1 MKNKLSIFIVFIIAI
16 VLIQYRFSYSDVQNG
31 KPLKVTTWDAF
42 GYYMYLPGTFIYN
55 DLKDLD
61 WVEAVDERYNL
72 VGGQLYQARAQEN
85 GDYVF
90 KYLGGVAV
98 MEAPFFFIGHIIA
111 LNSSYEADGFS
122 APYQYSIAFGAIFYC
137 ILAMLLLRY
146 ILLQYF
152 PDRTVAL
159 SLLLMALST
168 NLIQYVSI
176 DSAQS
181 HSFIFLLY
189 AFLLFVTMKWH
200 NNPSIKWAIL
210 IGFIIG
216 LAIISRPT
224 EAIMIFIPLFWGTH
238 NKEQRIAKW
247 ALVRKH
253 RYHLIFVA
261 FFGLVGILPQLIYW
275 KHATGSLIYDV
286 GSKWFFLNPFFRVL
300 FGFTNGWF
308 IYTPITILF
317 IVGMLYIKSFPFKR
331 SVIIFSI
338 LNIWIVIAWSDWQYG
353 ATYSTRALV
362 QSYPVLILPFAAV
375 IHQILKSK
383 WKILFYLIGAYLV
396 FVNLFQIKQYGN
408 TTLHY
413 RDMNRQYYANIYLD
427 SDPTPL
433 DMSLLDT
440 DEQIKSLKNEHLIYE
455 LEGAPIDFRSQF
467 DSVGY
472 FYNSTFDFKNKEN
485 SWVILKAKIKS
496 NQGFTS
502 SKIHLKV
509 FSEEVLKE
517 RFIRLSSP
525 ICNVHEV
532 NDYEFH
538 FKIPKHSRVVMLS
551 AYIVTSGE
559 YKGEI
564 VELSIVEGDY

>member
-98 MEAPFFFIGHIIA
+98 MEAPFFFIGHVIA

-146 ILLQYF
+146 MLLQYF

-200 NNPSIKWAIL
+200 NEPSIKWAIL
-210 IGFIIG
+210 IGFVIG
-216 LAIISRPT
+216 LATISRPT
-224 EAIMIFIPLFWGTH
+224 EAIMIFIPLFWGTQ
-238 NKEQRIAKW
+238 NKEQRRAKW

-253 RYHLIFVA
+253 RFHLIFVA

-440 DEQIKSLKNEHLIYE
+440 DEQVKSLKNEHLIYE

-472 FYNSTFDFKNKEN
+472 FYNSTFDFKNKDN

-525 ICNVHEV
+525 ICNGHEV

-538 FKIPKHSRVVMLS
+538 FKIPKHSRGVMLS

-564 VELSIVEGDY
+564 VELSLVEGDY

>member
-1 MKNKLSIFIVFIIAI
+1 MKNKFSIFIVFIIAI

-72 VGGQLYQARAQEN
+72 LGGQLYQARAQEN

-98 MEAPFFFIGHIIA
+98 MEAPFFCIGHVIA

-146 ILLQYF
+146 MLLQYF

-200 NNPSIKWAIL
+200 NQPSIKWAIL
-210 IGFIIG
+210 IGFVIG
-216 LAIISRPT
+216 LATISRPT
-224 EAIMIFIPLFWGTH
+224 EAIMIFIPLFWGTQ

-525 ICNVHEV
+525 ICNAHEV

-538 FKIPKHSRVVMLS
+538 FKIPKHSL
-551 AYIVTSGE
+551 G
-559 YKGEI
+559 
-564 VELSIVEGDY
+564 